1 MSAEIK
7 AVGIIKSYIG
17 EKSSISVDVGRTI
30 RETIKALNIPSEIVA
45 LVWVNDVQQSKD
57 YVVQEGDIIKLLAL
71 MGGGSPVTVVG

>member
-17 EKSSISVDVGRTI
+17 DKSSVAVNAGNTV

-45 LVWVNDVQQSKD
+45 LVLVNDAQQSKD
-57 YVVQEGDIIKLLAL
+57 YVVQEGDTIKLLAL
-71 MGGGSPVTVVG
+71 MGGG